1 MTKIHTPGTDH
12 SLSLDAILKRPRITE
27 KSVRGMNGG
36 SYCFEID
43 ARANKYHVAAAI
55 KHVYKLTPLKVAIVR
70 IPAREVKNRRTGKL
84 GMTAALK
91 KAYVYLK
98 KGDTIAVM

>member
-1 MTKIHTPGTDH
+1 MKKHTPGTDH
-12 SLSLDAILKRPRITE
+12 ALSLDAVLKRPRITE
-27 KSVRGMNGG
+27 KSVTGMNTG

-43 ARANKYHVAAAI
+43 PRANKTQVAAAI
-55 KHVYKLTPLKVAIVR
+55 KHVYKLTPVKVAIVR
-70 IPAREVKNRRTGKL
+70 IPARTVRNRRTGKL
-84 GMTAALK
+84 GTTAALK

>member
-1 MTKIHTPGTDH
+1 MKKTMKGADHT
-12 SLSLDAILKRPRITE
+12 LSLDAVLRRPRITE

-43 ARANKYHVAAAI
+43 PRANKTQVAAAI
-55 KHVYKLTPLKVAIVR
+55 KHVYKLTPRRVGIVNIPAKIVR
-70 IPAREVKNRRTGKL
+70 NRRTGKL
-84 GMTAALK
+84 GTTAGVK

-98 KGDTIAVM
+98 KGETIAVM

>member
-1 MTKIHTPGTDH
+1 MKNTMKGTDH
-12 SLSLDAILKRPRITE
+12 TLSLDAVLRRPHITE

-43 ARANKYHVAAAI
+43 PRANKTQVAAAI
-55 KHVYKLTPLKVAIVR
+55 KHVYKLTPRRVAIVN
-70 IPAREVKNRRTGKL
+70 IPAKTVRNRRTGKL
-84 GMTAALK
+84 GTTAGVK